1 MVDIVTR
8 AGKGSPLTNAEVDAN
23 FTNLAAVPA
32 PNDGTLTMAVSGTGL
47 SGSASFTADQ
57 AGASSFT
64 VTSNATSANTGSA
77 IVARDGSGNFSAGT
91 ITAALSGN
99 ATTATTATTL
109 QTARTIGGV
118 SFNGSANINL
128 PGVNATGNQNTTG
141 TAAVAT
147 EVSVTSDSVWAYN
160 YLPFISGSSTG
171 DYALKTDSGIRYN
184 PSTNFLILDGYLD
197 AASVT
202 ADSMSLGDN
211 DTFSFGA
218 GASGLAK
225 LFANGATS
233 TMQLELESAANSFII
248 TDNGTTK
255 FTFTKA
261 TGTIEATDF
270 SGGGAALTSLT
281 AANISAGTAGISISG
296 NAATATTLQT
306 ARTINGVSFNGSA
319 NITVESYVEDD
330 NATNATRY
338 ITFVDNTTASYKRLN
353 EDSNLT
359 YNPATNVLTAGTFS
373 GALSG
378 NATTSSSTT
387 GNAATATT
395 LQTARTIGGV
405 SFNGSANIDLPGV
418 NAAGN
423 QSTTGNAGSATV
435 LQTARAIN
443 GVSFNGSAAITV
455 EDATKLPL
463 AGGTATGTISAPTFN
478 ATSTTSGGFQGI
490 DADSAT
496 APSFTWTADL
506 NTGMYRVGADS
517 IGFTA
522 GGTNRLTISTTAV
535 TTIEPITA
543 PTYYSSGTAYY
554 MQPATGIS
562 NTTAGSRFNDLRF
575 DSLWQGVPANSGP
588 ILTYTLTS
596 GGSGYVDGTYNNK
609 VLSGGGLYATF
620 DFVVSGG
627 IIATATLTE
636 RGSGFEV
643 GDTISIAASTLGGTG
658 SGGLI
663 TVNSVRTV
671 DVSLYS
677 TAGRL
682 RLASSDIS
690 LAGGQEIGGIYFNA
704 RDASAGGAGDKAYIL
719 GVAEGS
725 SGGGKIEF
733 WTSSNGLGA
742 TKCMEIAGN
751 NTFRLYN
758 SAGTFYHAFDNA
770 PTANRTL
777 SLPDATGTVALTS
790 SSITGNAATA
800 TTLQTA
806 RTIGGVSFNG
816 SANINLPGVNTA
828 GNQNTSGNAAT
839 ATTLQTARTINGV
852 SFNGSA
858 NITVADGTKLPTAGG
873 TLTGTLSFSQPV
885 GLGFANGQYI
895 KDNGAGGLIINS
907 GAAVNL
913 NGTSVT
919 VNGDTALHAGN
930 YNSYSPTLT
939 GGNAS
944 GTWGINVT
952 GNAATA
958 TTLQTARTIN
968 GVSFN
973 GSANITVEPYISND
987 DTGDTNCPIIFSA
1000 NTTEGY
1006 KRLYEDSALYFNNTN
1021 NILYS
1026 TTFSGALSGN
1036 ATTATTLQTAR
1047 TIGGVSFNGSA
1058 NINLPGVN
1066 AQGNQNTTGN
1076 AATCTNATNTNSISN
1091 ATGSAFTWTG
1101 AQTFQSNLG
1110 VTSGILT
1117 QPPLQVY
1124 STDNNAAFMSFHKG
1138 GHYAINMG
1146 LDSDNVLR
1154 IGGWSAAQNRWQ
1166 LDGSGNMTAAGNV
1179 TAYSDERLK
1188 KDWEEVKPNFVDQL
1202 ANVKSGTYTR
1212 TDSNERQAGVSAQ
1225 SLQELLPETVA
1236 AGNDGML
1243 SVAYGNAAMVAVVE
1257 LAKEVRKLKEELR
1270 ALKGE

>member
-8 AGKGSPLTNAEVDAN
+8 TGKGSPLTNAEVDAN

-99 ATTATTATTL
+99 ATTATTL
-109 QTARTIGGV
+109 QTVRTIGGV

-184 PSTNFLILDGYLD
+184 PNTNFLVLDGYLD

-395 LQTARTIGGV
+395 LETARTINGVSFNGSANITVPANTPNTLTNGSYLTGSNFNGSAATTWAVDATNLNTASKVVARDASGNFSAGTITAALSGNAATATTLQTARTIGGV
-405 SFNGSANIDLPGV
+405 SFNGSANIDLPGVNTAGNQNTTGNATTSSSTTGNAATATTLQTARTIGGVSFNGSANINLPGV

-435 LQTARAIN
+435 LQTARTIN

-562 NTTAGSRFNDLRF
+562 GTTAGSRFNDLRF

-596 GGSGYVDGTYNNK
+596 GGSGYVDGTYLNK
-609 VLSGGGLYATF
+609 VVSAGGVYATF

-627 IIATATLTE
+627 VVTTATLTE
-636 RGSGFEV
+636 RGTGFEV
-643 GDTISIAASTLGGTG
+643 GDTISLLAAILGGTG
-658 SGGLI
+658 SGGSI

-671 DVSLYS
+671 DLSLYS
-677 TAGRL
+677 PAGRI
-682 RLASSDIS
+682 RLASSDTS
-690 LAGGQEIGGIYFNA
+690 LAAGQEIGGIYFNT

-719 GVAEGS
+719 GVAEGA

-777 SLPDATGTVALTS
+777 SLPDATGTIALTS
-790 SSITGNAATA
+790 SSITGNAT
-800 TTLQTA
+800 
-806 RTIGGVSFNG
+806 
-816 SANINLPGVNTA
+816 
-828 GNQNTSGNAAT
+828 
-839 ATTLQTARTINGV
+839 
-852 SFNGSA
+852 
-858 NITVADGTKLPTAGG
+858 
-873 TLTGTLSFSQPV
+873 
-885 GLGFANGQYI
+885 
-895 KDNGAGGLIINS
+895 
-907 GAAVNL
+907 
-913 NGTSVT
+913 
-919 VNGDTALHAGN
+919 
-930 YNSYSPTLT
+930 
-939 GGNAS
+939 
-944 GTWGINVT
+944 
-952 GNAATA
+952 TA

-1000 NTTEGY
+1000 NTTEGH

-1036 ATTATTLQTAR
+1036 ATTATTLQTAK
-1047 TIGGVSFNGSA
+1047 TIGGVSFDGSA

-1066 AQGNQNTTGN
+1066 ITGNQNTTGSSASCTGN
-1076 AATCTNATNTNSISN
+1076 AATSTISTNTNSISN
-1091 ATGSAFTWTG
+1091 ATGSAFSWTG
-1101 AQTFQSNLG
+1101 IQQFQSNQN
-1110 VTSGILT
+1110 TSGAN
-1117 QPPLQVY
+1117 PPLQAYSSSGGAIMAFHRGGVY
-1124 STDNNAAFMSFHKG
+1124 AV
-1138 GHYAINMG
+1138 NMG
-1146 LDSDNVLR
+1146 LDSDNVFR
-1154 IGGWSAAQNRWQ
+1154 IGGWSASTNRLQ
-1166 LDGSGNMTAAGNV
+1166 MDMSGNLTMAGNV

-1212 TDSNERQAGVSAQ
+1212 TDSDERQAGVSAQ
-1225 SLQELLPETVA
+1225 SLQELLPETVV

-1257 LAKEVRKLKEELR
+1257 LAKEIRMLKEEIK

>member
-8 AGKGSPLTNAEVDAN
+8 AGKGSPLTNAEVDTN

-99 ATTATTATTL
+99 ATTATTL
-109 QTARTIGGV
+109 QTARTIALSGAATGTAT
-118 SFNGSANINL
+118 SFNGGAAITIPVTALNASNLSTGTLPDDRLAGTYSGITLKTNGGNTHYTTPNTGSPSTDDRTVFGLAQFKQDSSGTAGAIVFYAPATSPGIMHRLRIEGMIFSGGPTVMCVVQGYRGSGSWSQTSKINL
-128 PGVNATGNQNTTG
+128 GITDVQVRLGVDSSGKNCVILGDVGTTWNYPMMAITHAMFSHSGTNDAYCKDWTVGLVTSLTGFTNVTDTLSNTALNTDISGSSGSTTGNAATATNVAYSGLTGTVPTWNQDTTG

-147 EVSVTSDSVWAYN
+147 EVSVTNDGVWAYN
-160 YLPFISGSSTG
+160 YIPFISGSSTG
-171 DYALKTDSGIRYN
+171 DYALKADSGIRYN
-184 PSTNFLILDGYLD
+184 PSTNYLILDGSLD

-261 TGTIEATDF
+261 TGTIEATEF

-306 ARTINGVSFNGSA
+306 SRTINGVSFNGSA
-319 NITVESYVEDD
+319 NITVESYVENDD
-330 NATNATRY
+330 ATNATRY

-353 EDSNLT
+353 EDSSLT
-359 YNPATNVLTAGTFS
+359 YNPSTNVLTAGTFS
-373 GALSG
+373 GSLSG

-395 LQTARTIGGV
+395 LQTARTISLTGDVTGSA
-405 SFNGSANIDLPGV
+405 SFNGGAN
-418 NAAGN
+418 
-423 QSTTGNAGSATV
+423 ATITAV
-435 LQTARAIN
+435 IADDSHNHIISNVDGLQTALDGKLSTSGKAADSELLDGVNSTSFLRSDANDTKTGYLEMQDGSTNYIALGTSGDFRMWHDGAN
-443 GVSFNGSAAITV
+443 TYFRNYNHPDGDMIWQTEGTGGTVHTALVIKGDDTTPRVELYYDSVKKLETTATGVSVTGTISATTFSGALSGNATTASTASATSATLTRGSYLTGSNFNGSAATTWAV
-455 EDATKLPL
+455 DAT
-463 AGGTATGTISAPTFN
+463 N
-478 ATSTTSGGFQGI
+478 
-490 DADSAT
+490 
-496 APSFTWTADL
+496 L
-506 NTGMYRVGADS
+506 NT
-517 IGFTA
+517 A
-522 GGTNRLTISTTAV
+522 G
-535 TTIEPITA
+535 
-543 PTYYSSGTAYY
+543 
-554 MQPATGIS
+554 
-562 NTTAGSRFNDLRF
+562 
-575 DSLWQGVPANSGP
+575 
-588 ILTYTLTS
+588 
-596 GGSGYVDGTYNNK
+596 K
-609 VLSGGGLYATF
+609 V
-620 DFVVSGG
+620 V
-627 IIATATLTE
+627 
-636 RGSGFEV
+636 
-643 GDTISIAASTLGGTG
+643 
-658 SGGLI
+658 
-663 TVNSVRTV
+663 
-671 DVSLYS
+671 
-677 TAGRL
+677 
-682 RLASSDIS
+682 
-690 LAGGQEIGGIYFNA
+690 A
-704 RDASAGGAGDKAYIL
+704 RDAS
-719 GVAEGS
+719 GS
-725 SGGGKIEF
+725 F
-733 WTSSNGLGA
+733 
-742 TKCMEIAGN
+742 
-751 NTFRLYN
+751 Y
-758 SAGTFYHAFDNA
+758 AGTI
-770 PTANRTL
+770 TATL
-777 SLPDATGTVALTS
+777 N
-790 SSITGNAATA
+790 GNATSASTA
-800 TTLQTA
+800 TQ
-806 RTIGGVSFNG
+806 
-816 SANINLPGVNTA
+816 
-828 GNQNTSGNAAT
+828 AA
-839 ATTLQTARTINGV
+839 
-852 SFNGSA
+852 SCF
-858 NITVADGTKLPTAGG
+858 
-873 TLTGTLSFSQPV
+873 
-885 GLGFANGQYI
+885 
-895 KDNGAGGLIINS
+895 
-907 GAAVNL
+907 
-913 NGTSVT
+913 
-919 VNGDTALHAGN
+919 
-930 YNSYSPTLT
+930 
-939 GGNAS
+939 
-944 GTWGINVT
+944 

-1000 NTTEGY
+1000 DTTAGH
-1006 KRLYEDSALYFNNTN
+1006 KRLYEDSALYFNNTS

-1058 NINLPGVN
+1058 DINLPGVN

-1101 AQTFQSNLG
+1101 TQSFQSNLG